1 MSHNGSA
8 VKNAWKMN
16 NADKENSWYV
26 LFAKSSAAKEQWMNA
41 FSQERNRVEEDK
53 EKGMVFQYCML
64 QQYS

>member
-1 MSHNGSA
+1 MSHNTSA

-16 NADKENSWYV
+16 NADKDDKWYV
-26 LFAKSSAAKEQWMNA
+26 LFAKSSVAKEQWMNA
-41 FSQERNRVEEDK
+41 FSRERKRVEEDK